1 MNSLQLEGKNAV
13 SEALNNS
20 KTIDKIMIKKGY
32 ADGSLKSIA
41 LKAKKLGVVVQEVN
55 KNKLDF
61 LAESKNHQ
69 GIIALCPAKNYCSIE
84 DILENARSKNE
95 QPFVLILDEISDP
108 RNFGAIIRT
117 AECCGVHGIIIP
129 KHRNAGLT
137 GIVSKTSAGAIE
149 HVLIAKVSNI
159 VNAIE
164 KLKKN
169 GLWIT
174 SADMSGEDMYKID
187 FKIPT
192 ALIIGSE
199 GAGIGK
205 LILQNSDF
213 KAKIPIM
220 GKIQS
225 LNASVAA
232 SILMYEILRQRLMKG
247 NTNVRQK

>member
-13 SEALNNS
+13 LEAINNS

-32 ADGSLKSIA
+32 ANGSLKSIVI
-41 LKAKKLGVVVQEVN
+41 KAKKIGIVVQEVD

-61 LAESKNHQ
+61 ISQSKNHQ
-69 GIIALCPAKNYCSIE
+69 GIIALCPAKNYCSID
-84 DILENARSKNE
+84 DILDCAKNKNE
-95 QPFVLILDEISDP
+95 LPFVLILDEISDP

-137 GIVSKTSAGAIE
+137 GIVSKTSAGALE
-149 HVLIAKVSNI
+149 HVLIAKVTNL

-174 SADMSGEDMYKID
+174 AADMSGEIMYSLD
-187 FKIPT
+187 FKIPC
-192 ALIIGSE
+192 ALIVGSE
-199 GAGIGK
+199 GFGIRK

-213 KAKIPIM
+213 KAKIPM
-220 GKIQS
+220 SGKIGS

-232 SILMYEILRQRLMKG
+232 SVLMYEVIRQRTMKG
-247 NTNVRQK
+247 NLNA